1 VNERVRQLLELADD
15 DLIVGWR
22 DSEWTGIAP
31 TLEEDVAFSSIA
43 QNEIGHA
50 RAAYEIAAAELG
62 TTADELAFARR
73 PDEYRCAPLVELRLL
88 DWAHAI
94 ARRYLY
100 EQADRIRIQA
110 LMASDDIEIAG
121 LAAKIDR
128 EETYH
133 RMHAELW
140 ADRLRD
146 EPRFTQAL
154 DDLRPY
160 VDGDRGQ
167 RTSGFAE
174 LWDDMTSVRRSI
186 PGAQW

>member
-1 VNERVRQLLELADD
+1 VNERARLLLELADD
-15 DLIVGWR
+15 ELVVGWR

-50 RAAYEIAAAELG
+50 RAAYELAARELG
-62 TTADELAFARR
+62 TTADELAFDRS
-73 PDEYRCAPLVELRLL
+73 PDEYLCAPLVELRLL

-100 EQADRIRIQA
+100 EQADRVRIES
-110 LMASDDIEIAG
+110 LMRSDDPEIAG

-128 EETYH
+128 EEVYH

-140 ADRLRD
+140 AGRLRG
-146 EPRFTQAL
+146 EPRFEQAL
-154 DDLRPY
+154 ADLRPHL
-160 VDGDRGQ
+160 DGDRGS
-167 RTSGFAE
+167 RTPEFAE
-174 LWDDMTSVRRSI
+174 LWNEMTSVRRSA

>member
-1 VNERVRQLLELADD
+1 
-15 DLIVGWR
+15 
-22 DSEWTGIAP
+22 
-31 TLEEDVAFSSIA
+31 
-43 QNEIGHA
+43 
-50 RAAYEIAAAELG
+50 
-62 TTADELAFARR
+62 
-73 PDEYRCAPLVELRLL
+73 
-88 DWAHAI
+88 
-94 ARRYLY
+94 
-100 EQADRIRIQA
+100 
-110 LMASDDIEIAG
+110 MASDDTEIAG

-128 EETYH
+128 EEAYH

-160 VDGDRGQ
+160 LDGDRGQ